1 MRSSAACASTPG
13 ADIAA
18 RLEAFSIWSDPLSQP
33 GDNHQRALDR
43 FLNEHPDVV
52 TQLDTLNPLAA
63 QAKGETLAQY
73 RAERLHE
80 AFEAEA
86 ERLGLFAWELTLKL
100 TAESAEAFETQRLEV
115 HKEVAQMAGLSWAEY
130 CQLHDLAG

>member
-1 MRSSAACASTPG
+1 MS
-13 ADIAA
+13 
-18 RLEAFSIWSDPLSQP
+18 EP

-43 FLNEHPDVV
+43 FLNEHPDVA

-63 QAKGETLAQY
+63 QARGETLAQY

-86 ERLGLFAWELTLKL
+86 EHQGLFAWELTLKL
-100 TAESAEAFETQRLEV
+100 TAQTPEAFEAQRLEV

-130 CQLHDLAG
+130 CQLHGLVG

>member
-1 MRSSAACASTPG
+1 M
-13 ADIAA
+13 
-18 RLEAFSIWSDPLSQP
+18 SQP
-33 GDNHQRALDR
+33 GDNHQLALER
-43 FLNEHPDVV
+43 FLSAHPDVALA
-52 TQLDTLNPLAA
+52 LDSLNPLEA
-63 QAKGETLAQY
+63 QAKGETLAEY

-100 TAESAEAFETQRLEV
+100 TADSAQAFEAQRLEV

-130 CQLHDLAG
+130 CQLHGLA